1 MTFSLPDKKI
11 LVTGAHGFLGSFVTE
26 ALLSRGSTELLTPRH
41 SELDLLDRDAIHA
54 YLDEHRPDAIVHL
67 AAVVG
72 GIGANRRH
80 PGRFFYENLVMGVEL
95 IEGARRFGVA
105 KVATVG
111 TICAYPKF
119 TPVPFREDALW
130 DGYPEE
136 TNAPYGIAK
145 KALLVMGQ
153 AYRQEYGLDAIYL
166 LPVNL
171 YGPRDDFDPATS
183 HVIPALIRKMVEA
196 RDQNLPEV
204 EVWGDGSP
212 SREFLHARDA
222 AIGIALALERYDSP
236 EPVNLGTGSEITIRA
251 LAELIAKLTGYRG
264 TLRWNPDQPNGQPR
278 RCLDTSRARESFG
291 FEAQTSFEDG
301 LAETIAW
308 WEQHGR

>member
-1 MTFSLPDKKI
+1 MTFALSDKKI

-26 ALLSRGSTELLTPRH
+26 ALLARGATELLTPRH
-41 SELDLLDRDAIHA
+41 AELDLLDRDQIHA

-95 IEGARRFGVA
+95 IEGARRFGVN

-171 YGPRDDFDPATS
+171 YGPRDDFDPSTS

-196 RDQNLPEV
+196 RDQGLPEV

-222 AIGIALALERYDSP
+222 ARGIALALERYDSP
-236 EPVNLGTGSEITIRA
+236 EPVNLGTGTEITIKA
-251 LAELIAKLTGYRG
+251 LAELIARLTGYRG

-278 RCLDTSRARESFG
+278 RCLDTSRAREAFG
-291 FEAQTSFEDG
+291 FTAETSFEDG

-308 WEQHGR
+308 WEQHKP